1 MCVCAPMLVFHANV
15 NTVRRS
21 RAVGGGNNG
30 RKIDCSSFSYLLQ
43 NYVAAERKHK
53 TIYLCVNKGAT
64 PGTVSASGDVRTY
77 IGMYNRFSV
86 QINVQKIFRNKLTTK

>member
-15 NTVRRS
+15 NTVCRS

-64 PGTVSASGDVRTY
+64 PGTVSAVHT
-77 IGMYNRFSV
+77 
-86 QINVQKIFRNKLTTK
+86 